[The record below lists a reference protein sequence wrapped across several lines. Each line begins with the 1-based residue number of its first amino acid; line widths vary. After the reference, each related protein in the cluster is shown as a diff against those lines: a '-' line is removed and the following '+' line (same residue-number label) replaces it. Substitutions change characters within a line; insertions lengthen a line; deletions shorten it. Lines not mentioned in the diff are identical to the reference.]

1 MNATQEQ
8 LKLKLQ
14 QGMGAAFG
22 AEYAEIDPILVSTSN
37 PKFGDYQANVSLS
50 LAKKLGQQPRAIA
63 SAILDKLDVSDICEL
78 PEIAGP
84 GFINLK
90 LKTVYLEALLNAIQT
105 DPRLGIAPT
114 KNPKR
119 VIVDYPSPNIAKEM
133 HVGHLR
139 PAVIG
144 DCISRILEFVGD
156 DVLRVSHVGD
166 WGTPFGMLIAYL
178 QTEYPEA
185 LTTDDTL
192 DLGDLS
198 SFYRQA
204 KKRFD
209 TDDKFKE
216 LARQAVVQ
224 LQAGDEE
231 TLLSWEIVC
240 QLSSRAYQLIYNLM
254 GIAAFVER
262 GESFYNALLP
272 EVVEELDKLGLL
284 VENQGA
290 KCVFL
295 EGFTNRDGEPLPLIV
310 QKSDGG
316 YNYAATDLAAIRY
329 RVKVDKAQRV
339 IYPVGAE
346 QANHFAQIFQVGRRA
361 GWITDNMEFVHVPFG
376 LVLGEDGQK
385 LKTRSGDA
393 VRLQDLLDGAIA
405 KVRSDLERRLQ
416 QEERQETEEFI
427 NKVAEVVG
435 ISAVKYADLSQ
446 NRTSSYIFS
455 YDKMLALQG
464 NTAPYMLYA
473 YARIQGISRKGDI
486 NFDQLGDNAKVLLQ
500 HETEI
505 TLAKHILQL
514 DEVIRVIEQDL
525 LPNRLCEYLFQLS
538 QKFNLFYDRDRG
550 VRVLDA
556 EEPLR
561 TSRLVLCDLTAKTLK
576 LGLSLLGI
584 EVLERM

>member
-1 MNATQEQ
+1 MNATQEL
-8 LKLKLQ
+8 LKVKFQ
-14 QGMGAAFG
+14 QAMGEAFG

-63 SAILDKLDVSDICEL
+63 SAILDKLDVSHICEP
-78 PEIAGP
+78 PEIAGA

-156 DVLRVSHVGD
+156 DVLRVSHLGD

-185 LTTDDTL
+185 LTTYETL

-209 TDDKFKE
+209 SDDKFKE

-231 TLLSWEIVC
+231 TLLSWKIVC

-272 EVVEELDKLGLL
+272 EVVEELDKLDLL

-329 RVKVDKAQRV
+329 RVKIDKAQRV

-361 GWITDNMEFVHVPFG
+361 GWIRDNIEFVHVPFG

-416 QEERQETEEFI
+416 QEDRQETEEFI

-486 NFDQLGDNAKVLLQ
+486 NFEQLGDNAKVLLQ

-514 DEVIRVIEQDL
+514 DEVIRAIEQDL

>member
-8 LKLKLQ
+8 LKVKFQ
-14 QGMGAAFG
+14 QAMGAAFG
-22 AEYAEIDPILVSTSN
+22 AEYAEADPILVSTNN

-63 SAILDKLDVSDICEL
+63 SAILDKLDVSDICEP

-90 LKTVYLEALLNAIQT
+90 LKTTYLEAQLNAIQT

-114 KNPKR
+114 KNPKH

-156 DVLRVSHVGD
+156 DVLRISHVGD

-185 LTTDDTL
+185 LTTDKTL

-209 TDDKFKE
+209 TDDEFKE
-216 LARQAVVQ
+216 AARQAVVQ

-231 TLLSWEIVC
+231 TLLAWKIVC
-240 QLSSRAYQLIYNLM
+240 QLSSRAYQVIYNLM
-254 GIAAFVER
+254 GIAPFIER

-346 QANHFAQIFQVGRRA
+346 QTNHFAQIFQVGRRA
-361 GWITDNMEFVHVPFG
+361 GWITDNIEFVHAPFG
-376 LVLGEDGQK
+376 LVLAEDGQK

-405 KVRSDLERRLQ
+405 KVRADLEKRLQ
-416 QEERQETEEFI
+416 EDKREETEEFI

-435 ISAVKYADLSQ
+435 VSAVKYADLSQ

-486 NFDQLGDNAKVLLQ
+486 NFEQLGDNAKVLLQ

-514 DEVIRVIEQDL
+514 DEVISAIEQDL